1 MKKPMKVLATLG
13 IATTL
18 FTTMPGGNA
27 YASGETGVVE
37 VKADNLYLRSADDFN
52 SKPIRVLHKGEA
64 YITYAKS
71 NGMYNLG
78 GNQWV
83 TASPTYVNFKSN
95 DNQGST
101 NQGNT
106 NQGNANQGLEYI
118 EGVVTIKAENLFVR
132 QKADFDSKALKTVHK
147 GETYVVYAK
156 QNGMY
161 NVGGDQWVTAS
172 PTYVSF
178 ASGSATGGNNNTN
191 NNTNNNNNS
200 NNTVEQASGK
210 IQVIVPNLYVRNAAS
225 FDATPVDVV
234 TQGEILTVYGKQNGL
249 YKIGE
254 NRWITASSTYVTTN
268 INSGSSNNSNNGNSS
283 QGGVANAEDIVAY
296 GMKFMGMPYI
306 WASSSPSNGGFDCSG
321 FIYYVFKNNGYD
333 IYRTNV
339 EGYWNQVQRLSKPS
353 VGDLVFFQ
361 NTYRVGPSHIGI
373 YIGDGKFLNANS
385 SKGIAI
391 DNLSNSYWTSKFLGY
406 GRLSK

>member
-13 IATTL
+13 IATAL
-18 FTTMPGGNA
+18 FTSIPSGNA
-27 YASGETGVVE
+27 HAYGETGVVK
-37 VKADNLYLRSADDFN
+37 VKAENLYLRSADDFN
-52 SKPIRVLHKGEA
+52 SKPIRVLHEGEE
-64 YITYAKS
+64 YVTYAKS

-78 GNQWV
+78 GNQWI
-83 TASPTYVNFKSN
+83 TASSKYVDFKAN
-95 DNQGST
+95 T

-106 NQGNANQGLEYI
+106 NQGNENQGLEDI
-118 EGVVTIKAENLFVR
+118 NGVVTIEVENLFIR
-132 QKADFDSKALKTVHK
+132 EQADFNSKTVKTVHE
-147 GETYVVYAK
+147 GETYKVYAK
-156 QNGMY
+156 KNGMY
-161 NVGGDQWVTAS
+161 NLGGNQWVTAS
-172 PTYVSF
+172 SKYVSF
-178 ASGSATGGNNNTN
+178 SGGSANSG
-191 NNTNNNNNS
+191 NNNNS
-200 NNTVEQASGK
+200 NNNNNNVEQASGK
-210 IQVIVPNLYVRNAAS
+210 IQVIVPNLYVRNAADFS
-225 FDATPVDVV
+225 ATPVDVV
-234 TQGEILTVYGKQNGL
+234 TQGSVLTVYGKQNGM

-254 NRWITASSTYVTTN
+254 NRWVTASSTYVTTN
-268 INSGSSNNSNNGNSS
+268 INSNTGGSSS
-283 QGGVANAEDIVAY
+283 GGEQVGVTNAQDIVAY

-306 WASSSPSNGGFDCSG
+306 WASSNPSNGGFDCSG

-339 EGYWNQVQRLSKPS
+339 EGYWNQVQRVSKPS